1 MSMLLG
7 LTCGVVR
14 ERLYTDNCFDCVV
27 IWELIQWLQRYKLD
41 KIFVTVATVHSSHE
55 YE

>member
-27 IWELIQWLQRYKLD
+27 IWELIQWLQRIK
-41 KIFVTVATVHSSHE
+41 FVTVATVHSSHE